1 MKVQEPVKYAS
12 PLTSD
17 CPTTTGIGNVGNRP
31 TGNSGR
37 AGLASAAAGRVVIN
51 PPACPE
57 MRLLTHNVMHNNTAA
72 ASAGSSLRITAT
84 EVRVDEST
92 TDDDPEGQ
100 RREIE
105 FAKHTL
111 PILDWE
117 RLVEGARSMG
127 LETLPPA
134 VSPELANDAGFLRAL
149 YGVLMNVRLIN
160 GMLTCSETGKEF
172 PVTDG
177 IVNFMLE
184 ENECE

>member
-1 MKVQEPVKYAS
+1 MYPRH
-12 PLTSD
+12 T
-17 CPTTTGIGNVGNRP
+17 
-31 TGNSGR
+31 
-37 AGLASAAAGRVVIN
+37 
-51 PPACPE
+51 PACP
-57 MRLLTHNVMHNNTAA
+57 MRLLTHNVMRNNTAE

-84 EVRVDEST
+84 EVRVDESK

-117 RLVEGARSMG
+117 RLVEGARAMG

-160 GMLTCSETGKEF
+160 GMLTCSETGREF